1 MAKDN
6 NSFDHLDRVGRTVA
20 AIAHP
25 AAATTLT
32 ALAFITIASWVL
44 LAGMSA
50 SLPALEAGPGAG
62 LLDWLEL
69 RFVPWPLD
77 TLLALCL
84 TPVLPDAGNLPLFV
98 SLLAM
103 WFIMSL
109 AMMLP
114 SAAPLVR
121 TYCEIADTARA
132 AGKSVVHPMW
142 LLSGFLGVWL
152 LASAGFALV
161 ALAVSRFAFA
171 GIASPAVAPVSVA
184 ALVIAGAYQFS
195 SLKESCLKKCRNPF
209 STLFGNWSFDTLRI
223 VKLGVA
229 QGLWCLGCCWALM
242 LIMFVVGVMNI
253 FWMALLTAF
262 MVLEKLGSGK
272 TLSRIA
278 GVILLVWGF
287 SVLLVA
293 V

>member
-1 MAKDN
+1 MAKIN
-6 NSFDHLDRVGRTVA
+6 NSFDHLDRIGRTVA
-20 AIAHP
+20 AIAQP
-25 AAATTLT
+25 AAATTFT
-32 ALAFITIASWVL
+32 TLAFLAIASWIL
-44 LAGMSA
+44 MAGMSA
-50 SLPALEAGPGAG
+50 NLPALEAGPGAG
-62 LLDWLEL
+62 LLNWLDL
-69 RFVPWPLD
+69 AFVPWPFD
-77 TLLALCL
+77 AILALCL
-84 TPVLPDAGNLPLFV
+84 TPAPTDASNLPLFV

-152 LASAGFALV
+152 LASVGFALV
-161 ALAVSRFAFA
+161 GLVVSRFAVA
-171 GIASPAVAPVSVA
+171 GIASPAIAPLSVA
-184 ALVIAGAYQFS
+184 ALAIAGAYQFS

-209 STLFGNWSFDTLRI
+209 STLFGNWSFDTFRI

-242 LIMFVVGVMNI
+242 LVMFVVGVMNI

-272 TLSRIA
+272 ALSRIA